1 MSDWFATHNYQW
13 CKNENDFLYHFQ
25 HRSVYKETYGGSG
38 MKRKIRNAS
47 FETQDR
53 FGARQP
59 HFENAIRDHVKDVIN
74 DMSNN
79 DLFVVWN
86 DYCEENKY
94 YDDMVWEM
102 HFFDEAYADKSPLE
116 IAEYVRGVNF
126 NPRHDYYVDGIG
138 PKSADFVDDLVD
150 TDELVS
156 YIVRTKES
164 FGNAELEEALAGRWC

>member
-1 MSDWFATHNYQW
+1 
-13 CKNENDFLYHFQ
+13 
-25 HRSVYKETYGGSG
+25 
-38 MKRKIRNAS
+38 MKRKVRNAS

-59 HFENAIRDHVKDVIN
+59 HFEIAIRDHVKEVVD
-74 DMSNN
+74 DMNNN

-86 DYCEENKY
+86 DYCEENRY
-94 YDDMVWEM
+94 YDDMVLEM
-102 HFFDEAYADKSPLE
+102 SFFDEAYADKSPLE
-116 IAEYVRGVNF
+116 IAEYVIGADF
-126 NPRHDYYVDGIG
+126 STQHYYYVDGIYG